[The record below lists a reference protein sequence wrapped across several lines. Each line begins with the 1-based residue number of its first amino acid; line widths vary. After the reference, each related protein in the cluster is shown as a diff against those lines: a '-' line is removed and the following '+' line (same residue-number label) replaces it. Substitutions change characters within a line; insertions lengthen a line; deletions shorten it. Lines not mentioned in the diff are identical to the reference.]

1 MKLSE
6 LPAEVQQQLA
16 QQRAELSGKC
26 INTAYRVE
34 LYNADGTRYF
44 EAARCCKSW
53 NDDKGHY
60 MPFGGGTYWTIR
72 YGAVQWAV
80 RKDPLGGKAYE
91 LCNGKQYGKS
101 ANGTEIPKSLNTKKE
116 VLALVK
122 SIGIFTLKRHGL

>member
-1 MKLSE
+1 MKFEE

-16 QQRAELSGKC
+16 QQRAELAGKR

-34 LYNADGTRYF
+34 LYNADGTRYI

-53 NDDKGHY
+53 NDDKGHA

-72 YGAVQWAV
+72 YGAVQWQT

-101 ANGTEIPKSLNTKKE
+101 RNGVEIHNRLNTKKE
-116 VLALVK
+116 VIALIK
-122 SIGIFTLKRHGL
+122 SIGIFKI

>member
-1 MKLSE
+1 MKFEE

-16 QQRAELSGKC
+16 QQRAELAGKR

-34 LYNADGTRYF
+34 LYNADGTRYI
-44 EAARCCKSW
+44 EAVRCCKSW
-53 NDDKGHY
+53 NDDKGHA

-72 YGAVQWAV
+72 YGAVQWQT

-101 ANGTEIPKSLNTKKE
+101 RNGVEIPNRLNTKKE
-116 VLALVK
+116 VIALIK
-122 SIGIFTLKRHGL
+122 NIGLFKI

>member
-16 QQRAELSGKC
+16 QQRAELSGKR

-44 EAARCCKSW
+44 EAARRRLW
-53 NDDKGHY
+53 IDDKGNY
-60 MPFGGGTYWTIR
+60 VLFGGRHVWTIR

-101 ANGTEIPKSLNTKKE
+101 VNGTEIPKSLNTKKE

-122 SIGIFTLKRHGL
+122 SIGIFTLK

>member
-6 LPAEVQQQLA
+6 LPSEVQQQLA
-16 QQRAELSGKC
+16 KQRNELSGKR

-44 EAARCCKSW
+44 EALRCCQSW
-53 NDDKGHY
+53 NDDKGNY

-72 YGAVQWAV
+72 YGAVQCTT
-80 RKDPLGGKAYE
+80 RKNPFGGKAYE

-101 ANGTEIPKSLNTKKE
+101 ANGTEIPKSLKTKKE
-116 VLALVK
+116 VLALVNR
-122 SIGIFTLKRHGL
+122 IGIFILK

>member
-1 MKLSE
+1 MKFEE

-16 QQRAELSGKC
+16 QQRAELAGKR

-34 LYNADGTRYF
+34 LYNADGTRYI
-44 EAARCCKSW
+44 EAVRCYKSW
-53 NDDKGHY
+53 NDDKGHA

-72 YGAVQWAV
+72 YGAVQWQT

-101 ANGTEIPKSLNTKKE
+101 RNGVEIPNRLNTKKE
-116 VLALVK
+116 VIALIK
-122 SIGIFTLKRHGL
+122 SIGIFKI

>member
-1 MKLSE
+1 MKFEE

-16 QQRAELSGKC
+16 QQRAELAGKR

-34 LYNADGTRYF
+34 LYNADGTRYI
-44 EAARCCKSW
+44 EAVRCCKSW
-53 NDDKGHY
+53 NDDKGHA

-72 YGAVQWAV
+72 YGAVQWQT

-101 ANGTEIPKSLNTKKE
+101 RNGVEIPNRLNTKKE
-116 VLALVK
+116 VTALIK
-122 SIGIFTLKRHGL
+122 SIGLFKI

>member
-16 QQRAELSGKC
+16 QQRAELSGKR

-44 EAARCCKSW
+44 EAARVSQPW
-53 NDDKGHY
+53 SNDKGAY

-72 YGAVQWAV
+72 YGAVQWV
-80 RKDPLGGKAYE
+80 TRKDPLGGKAYE
-91 LCNGKQYGKS
+91 LCNGKQYAKS
-101 ANGTEIPKSLNTKKE
+101 LNGVEIPARLNTKKE

-122 SIGIFTLKRHGL
+122 KIGIFKLK

>member
-1 MKLSE
+1 MKFEE

-16 QQRAELSGKC
+16 QQRAELAGKR

-34 LYNADGTRYF
+34 LYNADGTRYI
-44 EAARCCKSW
+44 EAVRCCKSW
-53 NDDKGHY
+53 NDDKGHA

-72 YGAVQWAV
+72 YGAVQWQT

-101 ANGTEIPKSLNTKKE
+101 RNGVEIPNRLNTKKE
-116 VLALVK
+116 VIALIK
-122 SIGIFTLKRHGL
+122 SIDIFKI

>member
-16 QQRAELSGKC
+16 QQRAELAGKR

-34 LYNADGTRYF
+34 LYNADGTRYI

-53 NDDKGHY
+53 NDDKGHA

-72 YGAVQWAV
+72 YGAVQWQT
-80 RKDPLGGKAYE
+80 RKDPLGGKTYE

-101 ANGTEIPKSLNTKKE
+101 RNGVDIPNRLNTKKE
-116 VLALVK
+116 VIALIK
-122 SIGIFTLKRHGL
+122 SIGIFKI

>member
-6 LPAEVQQQLA
+6 LPTEVQQQLS
-16 QQRAELSGKC
+16 QQRGELHRKR

-44 EAARCCKSW
+44 QAIRRCKSW
-53 NDDKGHY
+53 SDDKGNY
-60 MPFGGGTYWTIR
+60 MPFGGCTYWDIR
-72 YGAVQWAV
+72 YGAVQWAI

-101 ANGTEIPKSLNTKKE
+101 ANGTEIPKSLSTKNE
-116 VLALVK
+116 VLALVNR
-122 SIGIFTLKRHGL
+122 IGIFILK

>member
-6 LPAEVQQQLA
+6 LPVEVQQQLA
-16 QQRAELSGKC
+16 QQRAELSGKR

-34 LYNADGTRYF
+34 LYNVDGTRYF
-44 EAARCCKSW
+44 EAARVSQPW
-53 NDDKGHY
+53 SNDKGAY

-72 YGAVQWAV
+72 YGAVQWAI

-91 LCNGKQYGKS
+91 LCNGKQYTKS
-101 ANGTEIPKSLNTKKE
+101 LNGVEIPARLNTKKE

-122 SIGIFTLKRHGL
+122 KIGIFTLK

>member
-16 QQRAELSGKC
+16 KQRNQLSGKR

-34 LYNADGTRYF
+34 LYNESGTRYF
-44 EAARCCKSW
+44 EASRRCKSW
-53 NDDKGHY
+53 SDDKGNY
-60 MPFGGGTYWTIR
+60 MPFGGGTYWDIR
-72 YGAVQWAV
+72 YGAVQWAI

-101 ANGTEIPKSLNTKKE
+101 ANGTEIPKSLSTKNE
-116 VLALVK
+116 VLALVNR
-122 SIGIFTLKRHGL
+122 IGIFTLK